1 MKDLLQEQHLEENPS
16 KNDQLLYYFE
26 FMCFMLI
33 LLQTNND
40 SNQSNKLQWKRFILF
55 INCLNETKLY
65 CVKIYKC
72 LKHYE
77 TIEIYRL
84 SD

>member
-26 FMCFMLI
+26 FMCLMLI

-40 SNQSNKLQWKRFILF
+40 SNQSNKLQL
-55 INCLNETKLY
+55 
-65 CVKIYKC
+65 
-72 LKHYE
+72 E
-77 TIEIYRL
+77 TIYINYKLFKRNKIIL
-84 SD
+84 S